1 MSTLFE
7 KMSKPFSL
15 QYLEVKGKKDVR
27 FTDIGKSLGPLEKKI
42 DRCETTGL
50 SNTIFW
56 VTSKSHFWGPKIE
69 KP

>member
-7 KMSKPFSL
+7 KMSKATL

-27 FTDIGKSLGPLEKKI
+27 FTDIGKSLRPLEKKI